1 MPRIRLGVKLRP
13 MRFEHVIEIN
23 SPATS
28 VQMVAPTFSR
38 EQLWRG
44 LMVRVQTPQRFPMG
58 PEGCEWQEIEPGVI
72 HRLQRFGQHELRDE
86 VRLREPESL
95 VFTPQAHGDTAPI
108 RLTMAIE
115 EPGPGRMVL
124 RFVYE
129 ALAEQSAEEAYYNDY
144 RHNAWLHHDRDMVRT
159 LRQWLSDEGL

>member
-1 MPRIRLGVKLRP
+1 

-28 VQMVAPTFSR
+28 VQMVVPTFSQ

-44 LMVRVQTPQRFPMG
+44 LMIRVQTPQRFPMG
-58 PEGCEWQEIEPGVI
+58 PDRCDWQEVAPGVI
-72 HRLQRFGQHELRDE
+72 QRALSFGQHALQDVVHLTPMSRM
-86 VRLREPESL
+86 

-108 RLTMAIE
+108 RLTLSIE
-115 EPGPGRMVL
+115 DPKPGQMVL

-129 ALAEQSAEEAYYNDY
+129 ALAEQTAEEAYYNEY

-159 LRQWLSDEGL
+159 LRQWLLEEGL

>member
-1 MPRIRLGVKLRP
+1 

-28 VQMVAPTFSR
+28 VQMVVPGFTR

-44 LMVRVQTPQRFPMG
+44 LMGRVQTPERFPMG
-58 PEGCEWQEIEPGVI
+58 PERCEWQEIEPGLYRRTLI
-72 HRLQRFGQHELRDE
+72 FGPHQFQDE
-86 VRLREPESL
+86 VRAEYLEKL
-95 VFTPQAHGDTAPI
+95 VFTPQAQGDTAPI
-108 RLTMAIE
+108 RLTMLIE
-115 EPGPGRMVL
+115 EPDAGRMVL

-129 ALAEQSAEEAYYNDY
+129 ALAEQTAEEAYYNDY
-144 RHNAWLHHDRDMVRT
+144 RHNAWLHNDRDMVRT

>member
-1 MPRIRLGVKLRP
+1 

-28 VQMVAPTFSR
+28 VQMVVPVFTR

-44 LMVRVQTPQRFPMG
+44 LMARVQTPQRFPMG
-58 PEGCEWQEIEPGVI
+58 PDVCEWHEVEPGLF
-72 HRLQRFGQHELRDE
+72 RRQLQFGQHVMRDE
-86 VRLREPESL
+86 VQTVLHERV
-95 VFTPQAHGDTAPI
+95 VFTPEAHGETSPI
-108 RLTMAIE
+108 RLTLSVE
-115 EPGPGRMVL
+115 ELAGGRLVL

-129 ALAEQSAEEAYYNDY
+129 ALAEQTAEEAYYNDY
-144 RHNAWLHHDRDMVRT
+144 RHNAWLHNDRDMVRT